1 MKKGTQLVLRE
12 LVTELLKACGLRPKK
27 IKFRNRVQ
35 QASERLPVPSVTSA
49 SAHISG
55 AFE

>member
-1 MKKGTQLVLRE
+1 MKKGTELVLRE

-55 AFE
+55 AF